1 MSVVPVSEAERVA
14 LQALRRAGAPEE
26 AARTQVGLL
35 LEAELRGVP
44 SHGLLRLPRLIRR
57 IHNGVANPAATGQ
70 HEWRAPGM
78 LSVNG
83 ENGLGPVV
91 ALAALEAVKPR
102 ARELGVAVAA
112 ISNSNH
118 LGMLAWYAEQVAADG
133 LALIAL
139 TTSEALVHPW
149 GGRRALV
156 GTNPIAVG
164 APTGGR
170 PFVMDTATGV
180 VSMGKIHDHANRGA
194 PLEPGWA
201 LDAEGRPTTN
211 AEAAKAGAIAPF
223 GGAKGY
229 ALGLAFE
236 LLVAGLTGS
245 ALGDAVKGTLDDDA
259 VCNKG
264 DLFIV
269 LDAGLAAGEGRLA
282 AYLDLIRES
291 PPAEGFDT
299 VRIPGDRAHQ
309 VRAGR
314 LESGLPIA
322 DEVWLQ
328 LQALAEGAVHEETVP

>member
-1 MSVVPVSEAERVA
+1 MPLVSVPEAERTA
-14 LQALRRAGAPEE
+14 LQALRRAGAPEA
-26 AARTQVGLL
+26 AARTQVSLL

-57 IHNGVANPAATGQ
+57 IKNGVADPAAQGR
-70 HEWRAPGM
+70 HSWRAPAF
-78 LSVNG
+78 LSVDG
-83 ENGLGPVV
+83 QKGLGPVV
-91 ALAALEAVKPR
+91 ALHALEAVKPR

-112 ISNSNH
+112 IANSNH
-118 LGMLAWYAEQVAADG
+118 LGMLAWYAEQVAEDG
-133 LALIAL
+133 FALIAL

-149 GGRRALV
+149 GARRALV

-201 LDAEGRPTTN
+201 LDAEGRPTTD
-211 AEAAKAGAIAPF
+211 AEAAKRGAIAPF

-245 ALGDAVKGTLDDDA
+245 ALGDEVKGTLDDDA

-269 LDAGLAAGEGRLA
+269 LDAGGSGDGRLA
-282 AYLDLIRES
+282 AYLDLIRAS
-291 PPAEGFDT
+291 PPAEGFDA
-299 VRIPGDRAHQ
+299 VRVPGDRARD
-309 VRAGR
+309 VRARR
-314 LESGLPIA
+314 LTDGLPVA

-328 LQALAEGAVHEETVP
+328 LQALAEGATQEETVR